1 MATSV
6 FGQIKQKVQ
15 RSLSP
20 LSSPVGSPK
29 FRRRLAMRMQSP
41 VFSAFASL
49 NPYSSSSSNMA
60 PSLAA
65 NNDGVIG
72 PDSTYVS
79 KPSTRQK
86 RRRHRRKGGNYDLK
100 AAEEF
105 REVQSEPELESCDL
119 VGTSGG
125 GERRSGMAS
134 FLYKRKS
141 STGAA
146 SVIDGSCTVGRSA
159 GKHQV
164 YSNHEPPHDPS
175 LCNGMSL

>member
-41 VFSAFASL
+41 VFAAFSSL
-49 NPYSSSSSNMA
+49 YPYSSSNMA
-60 PSLAA
+60 PASMA
-65 NNDGVIG
+65 DGAIG

-86 RRRHRRKGGNYDLK
+86 RRKHRRKGGNYDLK

-105 REVQSEPELESCDL
+105 REVQSEPELESCDM
-119 VGTSGG
+119 VASG
-125 GERRSGMAS
+125 GERRGGMAS

-141 STGAA
+141 SAGAS
-146 SVIDGSCTVGRSA
+146 SVIDGSCTVGRTA

-164 YSNHEPPHDPS
+164 QLLTVSHGFIEETGIP
-175 LCNGMSL
+175 LRT